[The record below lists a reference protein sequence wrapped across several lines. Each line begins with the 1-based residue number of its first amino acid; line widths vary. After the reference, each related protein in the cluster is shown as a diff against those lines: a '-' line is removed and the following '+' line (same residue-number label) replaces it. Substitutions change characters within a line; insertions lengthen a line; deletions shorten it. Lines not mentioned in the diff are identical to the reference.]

1 MALGTLLGLST
12 LLFMLTFIG
21 ILLWAYSGNRRQS
34 FMQAAQLPL
43 DEDTGYE
50 SIRHGESS

>member
-12 LLFMLTFIG
+12 LLFMLTFIV
-21 ILLWAYSGNRRQS
+21 ILLWAYSGKRRQS

-43 DEDTGYE
+43 DEDAEYA